1 MKKLI
6 LIISLILFLMIGSD
20 INAQTPPPPNNGTT
34 DGGGTTPVGGGAPVG
49 SGLAIMLA
57 LGLGYSLKKYR
68 SEQEAINL

>member
-6 LIISLILFLMIGSD
+6 LIISLISFLMIGSS
-20 INAQTPPPPNNGTT
+20 INAQTPPPPNNNNTSS
-34 DGGGTTPVGGGAPVG
+34 GGSTPVGGGAPVG

-68 SEQEAINL
+68 SEQEVINL